1 MPEQMT
7 RREIIKR
14 AAYVVPVILTFKAA
28 PAFAR
33 RGSGN
38 DNEDNQGDDNAQGNE
53 Q

>member
-1 MPEQMT
+1 MAEQIT

-14 AAYVVPVILTFKAA
+14 AAYVLPVVLTFRAA

-33 RGSGN
+33 GDSGK